1 MNEQFYLLL
10 SQTAEMN
17 LPVTSIHAEI
27 EEDAIESDQF
37 AQVLVGDK
45 LCDVQPY
52 VSRDVHD
59 IKGRRFE
66 VGRFQVSKG
75 MDLSST
81 AE

>member
-10 SQTAEMN
+10 SQTAETN

-37 AQVLVGDK
+37 AQVLVRDK

-52 VSRDVHD
+52 VSRDVHE
-59 IKGRRFE
+59 IR
-66 VGRFQVSKG
+66 VGSFKFRG
-75 MDLSST
+75 EWT
-81 AE
+81 